1 MKRLTIGFAL
11 VLLALGAQIPGATIA
26 AAADDAPLDLALCAP
41 DQNTFT
47 LAIDNPYFPLAV
59 DDQWVLTGKEQGEN
73 IGLQITVLEATETLY
88 RGKNK
93 VTTRVVRETEWFDTN
108 PNGEIDPGEALIES
122 SLNYFAQTESGTVCY
137 FGETVDIYEDGEIVS
152 HEGSWR
158 ADTRGNA
165 PGIYMPAQPEVG
177 TTFQQ
182 EVAPGIA
189 VDTATILAIG
199 DVTVDAGTFVNALK
213 VRDFNPLDGSRGIKW
228 YAPDVGIV
236 VDGPLEL
243 MSH

>member
-1 MKRLTIGFAL
+1 
-11 VLLALGAQIPGATIA
+11 
-26 AAADDAPLDLALCAP
+26 
-41 DQNTFT
+41 
-47 LAIDNPYFPLAV
+47 
-59 DDQWVLTGKEQGEN
+59 
-73 IGLQITVLEATETLY
+73 
-88 RGKNK
+88 
-93 VTTRVVRETEWFDTN
+93 
-108 PNGEIDPGEALIES
+108 
-122 SLNYFAQTESGTVCY
+122 
-137 FGETVDIYEDGEIVS
+137 
-152 HEGSWR
+152 
-158 ADTRGNA
+158 
-165 PGIYMPAQPEVG
+165 MPAQPEVG